1 MRPVAR
7 LGSFLLLAV
16 ATLAPARGAVAK
28 ERAPSG
34 PLADRIGRVASAAGF
49 KPGKL
54 GMLVVSLDDDS
65 VVFDKDADLPLVPA
79 STAKLATTAAVL
91 DLLGPGHVFA
101 TTLDALGEV
110 SPADG
115 VLDGDLVLHGSGDP
129 SLSKRDHEA
138 DPLWPL
144 SALAAQAAAHGV
156 KRVTGALVLDDGP
169 FDRKYLHPSWPVSDL
184 DDWYGAPTAGLTFND
199 SCVTVLVRG
208 GASAGDAASVLV
220 PSTSGPWPLVA
231 AVSTSDVR
239 QPTVGA
245 IWVEE
250 KRRLRVAGEIPP
262 RQEASF
268 DTPVPDPLALVGGAT
283 VEALRRAGIEVAKG
297 WRLAAS
303 ARDRTRGTELGR
315 IENDL
320 RTALRVMNKRS
331 QNLYAETL
339 FKAAG
344 VEEFGAG
351 SWETGEKAVA
361 AVLARRGLATP
372 GLRIVDGS
380 GLSKENRLSAG
391 CLARLLLS
399 FDRDPLRGP
408 VLRESLATP
417 GEEGTLAKRFRG
429 VPGRERIR
437 AKTGTL
443 GRSSVFALAGT
454 VDGRASAEGGAAGG
468 RASSGSGARRGF
480 AFAIVMNGAPAQGD
494 PKSFEEDVVKE
505 LLAE

>member
-7 LGSFLLLAV
+7 LGSALLLAA
-16 ATLAPARGAVAK
+16 ATLAPVTGAVGK
-28 ERAPSG
+28 ERAPAA
-34 PLADRIGRVASAAGF
+34 PLADRVARVAAAAGF

-54 GMLVVSLDDDS
+54 GLLVLSLDDGG
-65 VVFDKDADLPLVPA
+65 VVFEKDADLPLVPA

-91 DLLGPGHVFA
+91 DLFGPGHVFT
-101 TTLDALGEV
+101 TTLDARGELDG
-110 SPADG
+110 ADG
-115 VLDGDLVLHGSGDP
+115 VLDGDLVLHGCGDP
-129 SLSKRDHEA
+129 SLSKRDHES

-144 SALAAQAAAHGV
+144 SALAAQAAAHGLR
-156 KRVTGALVLDDGP
+156 RVTGALVLDDGP
-169 FDRKYLHPSWPVSDL
+169 FDRKYLHPSWPASDL

-220 PSTSGPWPLVA
+220 PSTSGPWPVVA
-231 AVSTSDVR
+231 AVSTSEVR

-245 IWVEE
+245 LWVED

-262 RQEASF
+262 RQEANF
-268 DTPVPDPLALVGGAT
+268 DTPVPDPLALVGGAAL
-283 VEALRRAGIEVAKG
+283 EALTRAGIAVGKG
-297 WRLAAS
+297 YRLASS
-303 ARDRTRGTELGR
+303 ARDRARGAEVGR

-320 RTALRVMNKRS
+320 RPALRVMNKRS

-344 VEEFGAG
+344 VEAFGSG

-361 AVLARRGLATP
+361 AVFARRGLPTA

-380 GLSKENRLSAG
+380 GLSKENRLSASS
-391 CLARLLLS
+391 LARLLLS

-408 VLRESLATP
+408 VLRESLASP
-417 GEEGTLAKRFRG
+417 GEEGTLARRFRG
-429 VPGRERIR
+429 VAGRERIR

-443 GRSSVFALAGT
+443 GRSGVFALAGT
-454 VDGRASAEGGAAGG
+454 VDGRPSAEA
-468 RASSGSGARRGF
+468 GARRGF
-480 AFAIVMNGAPAQGD
+480 AFAIVMNGSPAQGD